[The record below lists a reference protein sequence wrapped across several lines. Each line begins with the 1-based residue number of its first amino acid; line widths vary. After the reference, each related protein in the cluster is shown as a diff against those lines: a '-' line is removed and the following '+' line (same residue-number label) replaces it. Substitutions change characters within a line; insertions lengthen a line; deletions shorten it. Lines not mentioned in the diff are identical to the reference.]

1 MTDRDALLALADR
14 VEACAGPDRE
24 VDAEIFRAIGA
35 PVPFQFANKL
45 VALTFD
51 AGERAY
57 FADVSEDLRVRYSPP
72 TYTASIDAAMTLVPD
87 GLSPTIDFVTHRCWL
102 RTAEGYD
109 VFHGPAYGFGLHVP
123 TSIAAAA
130 LRALAGERG

>member
-14 VEACAGPDRE
+14 AEALDGPDRE

-51 AGERAY
+51 AGTRYPETPPPFSFAILRSVPVISRAPR
-57 FADVSEDLRVRYSPP
+57 L
-72 TYTASIDAAMTLVPD
+72 
-87 GLSPTIDFVTHRCWL
+87 
-102 RTAEGYD
+102 
-109 VFHGPAYGFGLHVP
+109 
-123 TSIAAAA
+123 
-130 LRALAGERG
+130 